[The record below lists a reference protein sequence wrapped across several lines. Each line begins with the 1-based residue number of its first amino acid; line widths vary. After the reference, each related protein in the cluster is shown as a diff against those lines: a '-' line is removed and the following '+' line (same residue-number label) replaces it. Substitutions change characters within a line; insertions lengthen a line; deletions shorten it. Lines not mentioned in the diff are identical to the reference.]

1 MNQLLIN
8 MLKKNLLFPTMLACN
23 LDVLVGFDVSSQ
35 DIFVTQRSLESKMAA
50 ILQRI
55 TQMQAISCS
64 PGQVPSVQV
73 GISALD
79 SALEP
84 VHLDFTDS
92 HTKLIES
99 FSSLRSRGPFLLNGK
114 TIDVYSARFQD
125 RPSDRVKVHMLCI
138 CH

>member
-1 MNQLLIN
+1 
-8 MLKKNLLFPTMLACN
+8 MLACN
-23 LDVLVGFDVSSQ
+23 LDVLVGFDVSAQ
-35 DIFVTQRSLESKMAA
+35 NIFATQRSLESKMAA

-64 PGQVPSVQV
+64 SGQVPSVQV

-84 VHLDFTDS
+84 VHLDFTQS

-99 FSSLRSRGPFLLNGK
+99 FRSLHNRGPFVLNEK
-114 TIDVYSARFQD
+114 TIDAYNAQLKA
-125 RPSDRVKVHMLCI
+125 RPSDRVKVHMHFI

>member
-1 MNQLLIN
+1 
-8 MLKKNLLFPTMLACN
+8 MLVCN
-23 LDVLVGFDVSSQ
+23 LDVLVGFDVSGQS
-35 DIFVTQRSLESKMAA
+35 IFATQTSLESKMSA

-55 TQMQAISCS
+55 TQMQGISCS

-79 SALEP
+79 SAQEP

-99 FSSLRSRGPFLLNGK
+99 FRSLHSRGPFILNGK
-114 TIDVYSARFQD
+114 TIDAYNTRFKD
-125 RPSDRVKVHMLCI
+125 RPSARVKVHMLCI
-138 CH
+138 CHWI

>member
-1 MNQLLIN
+1 
-8 MLKKNLLFPTMLACN
+8 MLACN
-23 LDVLVGFDVSSQ
+23 LDVLVGFDVSAQ
-35 DIFVTQRSLESKMAA
+35 NIFAAQRSLESKMAA

-64 PGQVPSVQV
+64 SGQVPSVQV

-92 HTKLIES
+92 YTKLIES
-99 FSSLRSRGPFLLNGK
+99 FRTLHSRGPFILNGK
-114 TIDVYSARFQD
+114 TIDAYSARFKD
-125 RPSDRVKVHMLCI
+125 RPSDRVKVHMLSISHMLCNVI
-138 CH
+138 AVSSPFLKQM

>member
-1 MNQLLIN
+1 M
-8 MLKKNLLFPTMLACN
+8 
-23 LDVLVGFDVSSQ
+23 GFDVSAQ
-35 DIFVTQRSLESKMAA
+35 NIFAAQRSLESKMIA

-79 SALEP
+79 SAQEP
-84 VHLDFTDS
+84 VHLDFSDS

-99 FSSLRSRGPFLLNGK
+99 FKSLQSRGPFLLNGK
-114 TIDVYSARFQD
+114 TIDVYNARLKD
-125 RPSDRVKVHMLCI
+125 RSSGGVKVSI
-138 CH
+138 C

>member
-1 MNQLLIN
+1 
-8 MLKKNLLFPTMLACN
+8 MLACN
-23 LDVLVGFDVSSQ
+23 LDVLVGFDVSAQ
-35 DIFVTQRSLESKMAA
+35 NIFANQRSLETKMAD

-55 TQMQAISCS
+55 TQMEAISCS
-64 PGQVPSVQV
+64 PSQVPSVHV

-92 HTKLIES
+92 YTKLIES
-99 FSSLRSRGPFLLNGK
+99 FSSLHSRGPFILNDK
-114 TIDVYSARFQD
+114 TIDAYSARFQD